1 MSFSRSIRPA
11 ARVAAFVG
19 VVGLL
24 AGIVPAT
31 AQASPE
37 TLRRSIGNIV
47 QSPLDVVLAPIVAG
61 RTLVTN
67 LRDVDDTTAVR
78 VFYAAPGYF
87 WLAGVQVGS
96 AVLRGIAGGLELLPG
111 IFLLPF
117 ETDIDPLFDPA
128 DRGAAMVE
136 LENPLADNDIAKW
149 FPMITWN
156 VRFGVT
162 YTSAEY

>member
-1 MSFSRSIRPA
+1 LSFSVSTRARS
-11 ARVAAFVG
+11 RVVALFALVG
-19 VVGLL
+19 GIALL
-24 AGIVPAT
+24 APAS

-47 QSPLDVVLAPIVAG
+47 QSPLDVVLAPVVAG

-67 LRDVDDTTAVR
+67 LRDIDDTTAVQ
-78 VFYAAPGYF
+78 VFYAVPGYF
-87 WLAGVQVGS
+87 WLTGVQVGS
-96 AVLRGIAGGLELLPG
+96 AVLRGVAGGLELLPG

-128 DRGAAMVE
+128 DRGAALVE
-136 LENPLADNDIAKW
+136 YENPLMDNEIAQW
-149 FPMITWN
+149 FPMVTWN